1 MREVKLFRVSGMI
14 RKGNLLEPIRF
25 RREVR
30 ATRIEQAI
38 ERVYSEVGSHHR
50 AKRHEIR
57 ILEVEELE
65 ED

>member
-1 MREVKLFRVSGMI
+1 MREVKLYRISGMI

-30 ATRIEQAI
+30 AMRREQAI

>member
-1 MREVKLFRVSGMI
+1 MREVKLYRIYGMI
-14 RKGNLLEPIRF
+14 RKGNLLDPIRF

-30 ATRIEQAI
+30 ATGREQAV
-38 ERVYSEVGSHHR
+38 ERIYSEVGSHHR

>member
-1 MREVKLFRVSGMI
+1 MI

-30 ATRIEQAI
+30 ATGREQAV
-38 ERVYSEVGSHHR
+38 ERIYSEVGSHHR

>member
-1 MREVKLFRVSGMI
+1 LREVKLYRISGLI

-30 ATRIEQAI
+30 ATRREHAL

-50 AKRHEIR
+50 AKRHEIV